1 MRSNRRAVLEILAS
15 ISDAAPVDR
24 ASLRVDD
31 GAPAEP
37 ALETIAGVAQLHR
50 SFPENVGAASPGE
63 PALEQG
69 GGAIQSE
76 TQPVPK
82 PEGLFEWN
90 GLAVLEKIGE
100 GTSADVYRA
109 RDPRLDRE
117 VALKLYKATAA
128 ETLELR
134 ERVLHEGRALARIR
148 HEHVAQIHGAATD
161 GGRVGIWMEL
171 VHGQT
176 LATVLAERGLFGARE
191 AALVAQDVCR
201 ALSAV
206 HHAGLVHGDVKAENI
221 IREDGGRIVLTD
233 FGSGQHLQADTV
245 EIARRT
251 GTPLYLA
258 PEGLL
263 GAPHSVA
270 TDTYAVGVLLFHLVT
285 GEFPVNAGSLHEL
298 IAAHARRETR
308 QLRDLRPDVPD
319 AFVRVVDRAMAHD
332 ATQRFQSAG
341 EMHAALAVIAAEDD
355 DVAALSDGPSRP
367 SRYRRRL
374 VAAAAILVALAAVGA
389 WLAWHGSA
397 PIPRNSVA
405 VLPFRSLG
413 PANDLAY
420 VAEAL
425 SDDIAAQISKLP
437 GLRVISGVS
446 ARRLALGP
454 EGSARPKVQ
463 VAALIEGSVFVS
475 GDVLRVVVQ
484 LVDTSTSAQ
493 LWGDSFEG
501 RRDAILSLQ
510 TRVTHAIAKALRGQ
524 LSSADAQILTHA
536 PMTDE
541 AYRLYL
547 KARYFWNK
555 RTEED
560 LGTSIDLFNRVIALQ
575 PDSSLAYAGLADA
588 YLLSALYGG
597 MPAKEAHAR
606 AEQAARHA
614 IQLDDSSAE
623 AHAALASA
631 YHEEWRLPEAEREY
645 RRALDQNVNYAA
657 AHHWY
662 ALYLVEVGDFEGAQ
676 REIEYA
682 LALDPL
688 SAAVA
693 AARGVIL
700 YHSGNFPGAI
710 TQLEQVLLVEPDFGA
725 VHSALAD
732 AYAMAGR
739 YDDALRSLETARK
752 LSDPPKHNRGSEAI
766 VRFLSGDRDGAQKT
780 LAAIES
786 SPVSAEGNPADAAA
800 AYAMMG
806 NDERVRV
813 WLLRAIRDGDT
824 SMLYAGVDPRYA
836 QLRQFSGFKAALE
849 AANLAVLLPKQ

>member
-15 ISDAAPVDR
+15 ISDAAPVDL
-24 ASLRVDD
+24 ASLRVEE
-31 GAPAEP
+31 GAPAAD
-37 ALETIAGVAQLHR
+37 ALQTIAGVAQLHR
-50 SFPENVGAASPGE
+50 SFPENVDAASPSE
-63 PALEQG
+63 PAAEQVRG
-69 GGAIQSE
+69 LIQAE
-76 TQPVPK
+76 TQPVRE
-82 PEGLFEWN
+82 PEGLLEWN

-117 VALKLYKATAA
+117 VALKLYKAAA
-128 ETLELR
+128 SETRELR
-134 ERVLHEGRALARIR
+134 EWVLHEGRALARIR
-148 HEHVAQIHGAATD
+148 HDHVAQIYGAATD

-176 LATVLAERGLFGARE
+176 LAVLLAERGPLGARE
-191 AALVAQDVCR
+191 AALVGQDVCR

-233 FGSGQHLQADTV
+233 FGSGQHQKADTA

-263 GAPHSVA
+263 GGPHSVA
-270 TDTYAVGVLLFHLVT
+270 SDTYAVGVLLYHLVT

-298 IAAHARRETR
+298 IAAHARRETGH
-308 QLRDLRPDVPD
+308 LRDLRPDVPE
-319 AFVRVVDRAMAHD
+319 AFVRVVERALAHD
-332 ATQRFQSAG
+332 TAQRFQSAG
-341 EMHAALAVIAAEDD
+341 EMHAALSAVAAEDD
-355 DVAALSDGPSRP
+355 DVAASSDGPPRLR
-367 SRYRRRL
+367 RYRRGL
-374 VAAAAILVALAAVGA
+374 IAAAVTLVVLAAVGA
-389 WLAWHGSA
+389 WLSRHVSA
-397 PIPRNSVA
+397 PVPANSVA
-405 VLPFRSLG
+405 VVPFRSLG
-413 PANDLAY
+413 PPNDLDY

-437 GLRVISGVS
+437 GLRVVSGMS
-446 ARRLALGP
+446 ARRLAHDRA
-454 EGSARPKVQ
+454 EASARPNVQ

-475 GDVLRVVVQ
+475 GDVLRVAVQ
-484 LVDTSTSAQ
+484 LVDASTSAQ

-524 LSSADAQILTHA
+524 LSSTDAQILTHA
-536 PMTDE
+536 PMNDE

-560 LGTSIDLFNRVIALQ
+560 LRTSIDLFDRVIALQ

-606 AEQAARHA
+606 AERAARHA

-645 RRALDQNVNYAA
+645 KRALEQNVNYAA

-662 ALYLVEVGDFEGAQ
+662 ALYLVEVGDFEGAE
-676 REIEYA
+676 REIEVRPRA
-682 LALDPL
+682 RSAVGRRGGRARRDPVSLRQPLRGNHPTRASAPRRTRLRRGSQLACRR
-688 SAAVA
+688 V
-693 AARGVIL
+693 RHG
-700 YHSGNFPGAI
+700 
-710 TQLEQVLLVEPDFGA
+710 GA
-725 VHSALAD
+725 V
-732 AYAMAGR
+732 R
-739 YDDALRSLETARK
+739 
-752 LSDPPKHNRGSEAI
+752 
-766 VRFLSGDRDGAQKT
+766 
-780 LAAIES
+780 
-786 SPVSAEGNPADAAA
+786 
-800 AYAMMG
+800 
-806 NDERVRV
+806 
-813 WLLRAIRDGDT
+813 
-824 SMLYAGVDPRYA
+824 
-836 QLRQFSGFKAALE
+836 
-849 AANLAVLLPKQ
+849 